1 MLVKNMRDEL
11 SNLIQQNK
19 NINRG
24 YRKLEVWIEAVEL
37 YHVVKDKLKTLDSLS
52 FKVRAQVE
60 DSIFSVQSN
69 IAEGYC
75 RRSIKENIQYLAIS
89 MASLG
94 ENYSQIFT
102 LTNSG
107 DIVIDWFKEFDKK
120 HYSLE
125 NKLIKLNQTYI
136 AKMKLKEEWRNDYL
150 IREII
155 ESYGK
160 E

>member
-1 MLVKNMRDEL
+1 MKEEL
-11 SNLIQQNK
+11 KKLLQQNK

-24 YRKLEVWIEAVEL
+24 YRELEVWKEAVEL
-37 YHVVKDKLKTLDSLS
+37 FHFVREKLKTLDNLS
-52 FKVRAQVE
+52 FKVKAQVE
-60 DSIFSVQSN
+60 DSIFSVHSN

-75 RRSIKENIQYLAIS
+75 RRSIKDNIQYLAIS
-89 MASLG
+89 LSSLG

-107 DIVIDWFKEFDKK
+107 DIDIDWFKEYDKK

-136 AKMKLKEEWRNDYL
+136 SKMKAKEDWKNDYL

-155 ESYGK
+155 ESYGI

>member
-1 MLVKNMRDEL
+1 MKEEL
-11 SNLIQQNK
+11 KELLQQNK

-24 YRKLEVWIEAVEL
+24 YRELEVWKEAVEL
-37 YHVVKDKLKTLDSLS
+37 FHFVREKFKTIDNIS
-52 FKVRAQVE
+52 FKVKAQVE
-60 DSIFSVQSN
+60 DSIFSVHSN

-89 MASLG
+89 LSSLG

-102 LTNSG
+102 LTNSD
-107 DIVIDWFKEFDKK
+107 DIDIDWFKEYDKK

-136 AKMKLKEEWRNDYL
+136 SKMKAKEDWKNDYL

-155 ESYGK
+155 EGYGI

>member
-1 MLVKNMRDEL
+1 MRDEL

-37 YHVVKDKLKTLDSLS
+37 YQVVKDKLKTLDSLS

-107 DIVIDWFKEFDKK
+107 DIEFDWFKEFDKK

-136 AKMKLKEEWRNDYL
+136 AKMKLKEEWKNDYL

-155 ESYGK
+155 ESYGT

>member
-1 MLVKNMRDEL
+1 MKEEL
-11 SNLIQQNK
+11 RELLQHNK

-24 YRKLEVWIEAVEL
+24 YIELEVWKEAVEL
-37 YHVVKDKLKTLDSLS
+37 FHFVREKLKTLNNLS
-52 FKVRAQVE
+52 FKVKAQIE
-60 DSIFSVQSN
+60 DSIFSVHSN

-89 MASLG
+89 LASLG
-94 ENYSQIFT
+94 ENYSQIFS
-102 LTNSG
+102 LTNSD
-107 DIVIDWFKEFDKK
+107 DIEIDWFKEYDKK

-136 AKMKLKEEWRNDYL
+136 SKMKAKEDWKNDYL

-155 ESYGK
+155 ESYGI

>member
-1 MLVKNMRDEL
+1 MKEEL
-11 SNLIQQNK
+11 KSLSEQNK

-24 YRKLEVWIEAVEL
+24 YRELNVWKEAVEL
-37 YHVVKDKLKTLDSLS
+37 FYFVREKLKTLDNLS
-52 FKVRAQVE
+52 FKIKAQVE

-89 MASLG
+89 LSSLG

-102 LTNSG
+102 LTNSN
-107 DIVIDWFKEFDKK
+107 DIDIDWFKEYDKK

-125 NKLIKLNQTYI
+125 NKLIKLNQSYI
-136 AKMKLKEEWRNDYL
+136 SKMKSKEEWRNDYIL
-150 IREII
+150 REII
-155 ESYGK
+155 ENYNLK
-160 E
+160 

>member
-1 MLVKNMRDEL
+1 MRDEL

-19 NINRG
+19 NINGG

-37 YHVVKDKLKTLDSLS
+37 YQVVKDKLKTLDSLS

-107 DIVIDWFKEFDKK
+107 DIEFDWFKEFDKK
-120 HYSLE
+120 HYSL
-125 NKLIKLNQTYI
+125 
-136 AKMKLKEEWRNDYL
+136 
-150 IREII
+150 
-155 ESYGK
+155 
-160 E
+160 

>member
-1 MLVKNMRDEL
+1 MKDEL
-11 SNLIQQNK
+11 KELINQNK

-24 YRKLEVWIEAVEL
+24 FRDLEVWKEAIELFAFVRE
-37 YHVVKDKLKTLDSLS
+37 KLKTLDKVS
-52 FKVRAQVE
+52 FKVKAQVE
-60 DSIFSVQSN
+60 DSIFSVHSN

-75 RRSIKENIQYLAIS
+75 RRSIKENIQYIS
-89 MASLG
+89 IALASLG
-94 ENYSQIFT
+94 ENYSQIFA

-107 DIVIDWFKEFDKK
+107 DIDIDWFKEYDKK

-125 NKLIKLNQTYI
+125 NKLIKLNRNYI
-136 AKMKLKEEWRNDYL
+136 AKMKEKEEWKNDYL

-155 ESYGK
+155 ESYRT

>member
-1 MLVKNMRDEL
+1 MKEEL
-11 SNLIQQNK
+11 KELLQQNK

-24 YRKLEVWIEAVEL
+24 YRELEVWKEAVEL
-37 YHVVKDKLKTLDSLS
+37 FHFVREKLKTLDKVS
-52 FKVRAQVE
+52 FKVKAQVE
-60 DSIFSVQSN
+60 DSIFSVHSN

-75 RRSIKENIQYLAIS
+75 RRSIKENIQYLAIAL
-89 MASLG
+89 ASLG
-94 ENYSQIFT
+94 ENYSQIFA

-107 DIVIDWFKEFDKK
+107 DIDIDWFKEYDKK

-125 NKLIKLNQTYI
+125 NKLIKLNRNYI
-136 AKMKLKEEWRNDYL
+136 AKMKEKDEWKSDYL

-155 ESYGK
+155 ESYGI

>member
-1 MLVKNMRDEL
+1 MKEEL
-11 SNLIQQNK
+11 KSLSEHNK

-24 YRKLEVWIEAVEL
+24 YRELNVWKEAVEL
-37 YHVVKDKLKTLDSLS
+37 FYFVREKLKTLDNLS
-52 FKVRAQVE
+52 FKINAQVE

-89 MASLG
+89 LSSLG

-102 LTNSG
+102 LTNSN
-107 DIVIDWFKEFDKK
+107 DIDIDWFKEYDKK

-125 NKLIKLNQTYI
+125 NKLIKLNQSYI
-136 AKMKLKEEWRNDYL
+136 SKMKSKEEWRNDYIL
-150 IREII
+150 REII
-155 ESYGK
+155 ENYNLK
-160 E
+160 

>member
-1 MLVKNMRDEL
+1 MKEEL
-11 SNLIQQNK
+11 KELLQQYK

-24 YRKLEVWIEAVEL
+24 YRELEVWKEAVEL
-37 YHVVKDKLKTLDSLS
+37 FHFVREKLKTLDNLS
-52 FKVRAQVE
+52 FKVKAQIE

-89 MASLG
+89 LSSLG

-107 DIVIDWFKEFDKK
+107 DIDIDWFKVYDKK

-136 AKMKLKEEWRNDYL
+136 SKMKAKEDWKNDYL

-155 ESYGK
+155 ESYGI

>member
-1 MLVKNMRDEL
+1 MNDEL
-11 SNLIQQNK
+11 KSLLQQNK

-24 YRKLEVWIEAVEL
+24 YRELEVWKEAVEL
-37 YHVVKDKLKTLDSLS
+37 YRFVKDKFRTVDGIS
-52 FKVRAQVE
+52 FKVKAQVE
-60 DSIFSVQSN
+60 DSIFSVHSN

-75 RRSIKENIQYLAIS
+75 RRSIKENIQYLAIA

-107 DIVIDWFKEFDKK
+107 DIEIDWFKEYDRK

-136 AKMKLKEEWRNDYL
+136 AKMKSKEEWKNDYL
-150 IREII
+150 LREII
-155 ESYGK
+155 ESYGT

>member
-1 MLVKNMRDEL
+1 MKEEL
-11 SNLIQQNK
+11 KELLLQNK

-24 YRKLEVWIEAVEL
+24 YRELEVWKEAVEL
-37 YHVVKDKLKTLDSLS
+37 FRFVKDKLATLEGVSY
-52 FKVRAQVE
+52 KVKAQVE
-60 DSIFSVQSN
+60 DSIFSVHSN

-89 MASLG
+89 LSSLG

-107 DIVIDWFKEFDKK
+107 DIDIDWFKEYDRK

-136 AKMKLKEEWRNDYL
+136 SKLKAKEDWKNDYL

-155 ESYGK
+155 ESYGI

>member
-1 MLVKNMRDEL
+1 MRDEL

-19 NINRG
+19 NINSG

-37 YHVVKDKLKTLDSLS
+37 YQVVKDKLKTLDSLS

-107 DIVIDWFKEFDKK
+107 DIEFDWFKEFDKK

-136 AKMKLKEEWRNDYL
+136 AKMKLKEEWKNDYL

-155 ESYGK
+155 ESYGT